1 MATMDTRAA
10 NCPVRNFDFAA
21 SKPEGTW
28 RQTYDEL
35 RDQFPWFRNEFGP
48 GFWTFV
54 NHQGILEIL
63 QDPKTFSSSSVSPI
77 DPDPPYKWIPEMLD
91 GEEHKQWRRQLGP
104 LFAPGAVA
112 RLDATVRQRA
122 VELIDAIADKGWC
135 DFMDDFAQQFPTTIF
150 LELMGLP
157 VDELG
162 QFLEWEAA
170 ILHTP
175 KTSDASEDSS
185 SAENQTTQMNAMIA
199 VMGRF
204 AAIIAERREQPRDD
218 IISKAIQYQI
228 DGQPVSDQ
236 DLLSFCLLMFMAG
249 LDTVTMTLGW
259 SFLHLARHPKDRQRL
274 VDDAESIPNAV
285 EEFLRAYAIVI
296 PARKVMVDTEVQGC
310 PLKAGEMVSLPL
322 IAATRDENAFVNA
335 TTIDIDR
342 SPNNHI
348 AFGAGPH
355 RCLGAHLARRELK
368 IAMEEWHKRIPTYE
382 LAPGAELLEYGGQI
396 GLASLP
402 LRW

>member
-1 MATMDTRAA
+1 MTSMDSRIG
-10 NCPVRNFDFAA
+10 NCPVQNFDWAA

-28 RQTYDEL
+28 RRTYDEL
-35 RDQFPWFRNEFGP
+35 RDQFPWYRNEFGP

-54 NHQGILEIL
+54 NHEGILEIL
-63 QDPKTFSSSSVSPI
+63 QDPKTFSNSSVSPI

-112 RLDATVRQRA
+112 RMDATVRQRA
-122 VELIDAIADKGWC
+122 ADLVDAIAEKGSC
-135 DFMDDFAQQFPTTIF
+135 DFMADFAQRFPTTIF

-157 VDELG
+157 VEELE
-162 QFLEWEAA
+162 QFLEWEHV

-175 KTSDASEDSS
+175 HDEGVGSN
-185 SAENQTTQMNAMIA
+185 AEVTQSKQMDAMIA

-204 AAIIAERREQPRDD
+204 AAIIAERRVEPRDD
-218 IISKAIQYQI
+218 IISKAIDYQI
-228 DGQPVSDQ
+228 DGAPVSDA

-259 SFLHLARHPKDRQRL
+259 SFLHLARNPADRNRI
-274 VDDAESIPNAV
+274 VEDPESIPRAI

-296 PARKVMVDTEVQGC
+296 PSRKVMADVEVQGC

-322 IAATRDENAFVNA
+322 VASTRDENAFLDA
-335 TTIDIDR
+335 TTFDIDR
-342 SPNNHI
+342 TPNNHI

-355 RCLGAHLARRELK
+355 RCLGSHLARRELK
-368 IAMEEWHKRIPTYE
+368 IALEEWHKRIPVYA
-382 LAPGAELLEYGGQI
+382 LASGAELVEYGGQI
-396 GLASLP
+396 GLESLP
-402 LRW
+402 LTW